1 MLILNVVLRPKQFL
15 NLTKTF
21 IFFYFQKSSHPL
33 FYCSTK
39 SPKDMEDETTGN
51 SHHII
56 NNITKTFDH
65 INNNNNCHNINDNN
79 NNNNW
84 SNTNNLKNVS
94 IEIFE
99 DLDPNFCQVFGQD
112 LTNNPSGSDFHK
124 TGNDN
129 PGFKLQI
136 CLIYCIFFK
145 VGLNF

>member
-1 MLILNVVLRPKQFL
+1 
-15 NLTKTF
+15 
-21 IFFYFQKSSHPL
+21 
-33 FYCSTK
+33 
-39 SPKDMEDETTGN
+39 MEDESTGN

-56 NNITKTFDH
+56 NNITRTFDY
-65 INNNNNCHNINDNN
+65 INNNNCHNINDNNN

-112 LTNNPSGSDFHK
+112 LTNNPLGSDFHK

-136 CLIYCIFFK
+136 CKSLCVLERNLYTGSDVDIETGCEESRLKGHVCYCSGCGMGPEYLQFVK
-145 VGLNF
+145 NTNL